1 MNLNWQI
8 LLAVGS
14 GGFFGAI
21 ARFYTAFHIAKMF
34 PHAIPVATLSVN
46 VLGSFIIGI
55 LAALFMTFT
64 PSNEL
69 RGFLITGFL
78 GALTTYSTFALETYF
93 LLNSSLVIAGVNILL
108 NVIGTISSVAI
119 GYKLCLWAINY

>member
-1 MNLNWQI
+1 M

-14 GGFFGAI
+14 GGFLGAI
-21 ARFYTAFHIAKMF
+21 LRFYTAFHIAKIF
-34 PHAIPVATLSVN
+34 PHAIPIATLSVN
-46 VLGSFIIGI
+46 IIGSFAIGA

-69 RGFLITGFL
+69 RAFLITGVL

-93 LLNSSLVIAGVNILL
+93 LLNSSIVLALVNILL
-108 NVIGTISSVAI
+108 NVIGTILSVAI